1 MKMLRGKNIKIN
13 AKKYIESFLKIKTKD
28 GQIIPFKLNKPQ
40 QKLYDLLKRQAL
52 AGKPQRVVI
61 LKARQMGFSTLG
73 EGLILKRTATKKNV
87 NSGIIAHKAEATT
100 NLFNMSKLFLKELP
114 EPLKPDTR
122 ASNAQEIIF
131 DNREGTGLNSKI
143 KCMTAGGEGIG
154 RSDTFQNLHLSEL
167 AFWPHAKEILDGLL
181 QAVPNTPDSMVI
193 VESTANG
200 YDYFKEFW
208 DKACAG
214 ESDFEPLFCAWWELE
229 EYRMPV
235 PEDFV
240 LSEEEKEIKALYG
253 LDDEQMTWRRWC
265 LRNNCGG
272 DINTF
277 KQEYPAC
284 PEEAFL
290 ASGECIFDKDKLIAQ
305 IAKCRNKS
313 ARKGEFVYKKTI
325 SPVKNALGEVVAVDK
340 HITDIVFVEKENGLI
355 TLHQEPQTKKD
366 ASGQVIAKRSYSIGG
381 DTAGLGLDYYTAKV
395 VGNDNLETVA
405 TLRKQRIDEDKY
417 ADQVYC
423 LGKFYH
429 DALIGI
435 ETNFSLVPM
444 RELNDLN
451 YPNLYMR
458 ERLDSTLNEV
468 QRVAGFN
475 TTRQTKQ
482 VILQGLVTD
491 FRDNPD
497 IECDVETLQEMLT
510 FVRKE
515 NGKQEAQEGYH
526 DDLVMAKAIA
536 DFVATS
542 QGDANWQKVE
552 KIKTYKNAVDKFFSS
567 DDWWDEEEGGYLEW

>member
-1 MKMLRGKNIKIN
+1 
-13 AKKYIESFLKIKTKD
+13 
-28 GQIIPFKLNKPQ
+28 
-40 QKLYDLLKRQAL
+40 
-52 AGKPQRVVI
+52 
-61 LKARQMGFSTLG
+61 MGFSTLG

>member
-1 MKMLRGKNIKIN
+1 MKVLRGKNIKIN

>member
-1 MKMLRGKNIKIN
+1 MLRGKNIKIN